1 MTTRAAT
8 LRRGPAP
15 RAPRRKSGPA
25 RPPARPTKPRT
36 AAQPQRRKQSTD
48 SFAALGRMALRVPD
62 ARVLDRLIRGRL
74 WIGLIGGA
82 LVSLVFM
89 QVSLLKLNTGIS
101 ANMVSSQDL
110 ERQNAELRAGVSSLD
125 SGQRIQDIAAAR
137 GMVMPDDGQLRFLS
151 AGRPGDGTRAAQA
164 MTAPDPQAAAQ
175 RAQAIVLQQQARLQQ
190 QQAQQAATT
199 TTTTTTPATATGQQ
213 AATATTTTQQSAPP
227 ATPATTQQAPPQT
240 TAQAPPQTTGVATTG
255 GQAAPTGQP

>member
-8 LRRGPAP
+8 LRHGPAP
-15 RAPRRKSGPA
+15 RAPRRISGPTH
-25 RPPARPTKPRT
+25 PTKPRA

-101 ANMVSSQDL
+101 ADMVSSQNL

-164 MTAPDPQAAAQ
+164 MTAPDPEAAAQ
-175 RAQAIVLQQQARLQQ
+175 RAQAILLQQQEQQ
-190 QQAQQAATT
+190 QQAAATEPATTTQPEASPAATT
-199 TTTTTTPATATGQQ
+199 TE
-213 AATATTTTQQSAPP
+213 QSAPV
-227 ATPATTQQAPPQT
+227 AAPATTQQAPAQT
-240 TAQAPPQTTGVATTG
+240 TAPPTQQTAAPPTSTTG
-255 GQAAPTGQP
+255 GQAAPAGQQ

>member
-8 LRRGPAP
+8 LRRAPAP
-15 RAPRRKSGPA
+15 RAPRRVSGPTRTPTRRA
-25 RPPARPTKPRT
+25 PSAAPA
-36 AAQPQRRKQSTD
+36 RRKQSTD
-48 SFAALGRMALRVPD
+48 SFAAIGRMALRVPD

-74 WIGLIGGA
+74 WIGLIAFA
-82 LVSLVFM
+82 LVTLVFM

-101 ANMVSSQDL
+101 ADLISSQDL

-164 MTAPDPQAAAQ
+164 MTPPDPQAAAQ
-175 RAQAIVLQQQARLQQ
+175 RAQAILLQQQARLQQ

-199 TTTTTTPATATGQQ
+199 TTTPATATEQQ
-213 AATATTTTQQSAPP
+213 AATATTTTQQSAPA

-240 TAQAPPQTTGVATTG
+240 TAQAPPQATGVATTG

>member
-15 RAPRRKSGPA
+15 RAPRRVSGPA
-25 RPPARPTKPRT
+25 HPSTRRAPA
-36 AAQPQRRKQSTD
+36 AAPARRKQSTD

-74 WIGLIGGA
+74 WIGLIAGA
-82 LVSLVFM
+82 LVTLVFM

-101 ANMVSSQDL
+101 ADLISSQNL

-137 GMVMPDDGQLRFLS
+137 GMVMPDDGQLRFLD
-151 AGRPGDGTRAAQA
+151 AGHPGDGARAAQA

-175 RAQAIVLQQQARLQQ
+175 RAQAILLQRQQQQ
-190 QQAQQAATT
+190 QQAAAAAAAATAQT
-199 TTTTTTPATATGQQ
+199 QTPATAT
-213 AATATTTTQQSAPP
+213 TTQTSTAPV
-227 ATPATTQQAPPQT
+227 AAPATTQQAPPQT
-240 TAQAPPQTTGVATTG
+240 TAPPQSTASPPQQQQQAAAPTMGG
-255 GQAAPTGQP
+255 GQAAPTGQQ